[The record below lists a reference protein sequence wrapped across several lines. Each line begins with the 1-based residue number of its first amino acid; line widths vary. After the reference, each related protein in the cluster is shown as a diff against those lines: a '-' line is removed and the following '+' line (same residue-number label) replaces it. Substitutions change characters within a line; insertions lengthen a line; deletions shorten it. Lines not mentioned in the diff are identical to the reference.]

1 MSWFEAKGLNW
12 AKSAIKEA
20 VASIDKAL
28 DIQDDH
34 TSGDKNTQVQK
45 SATATSAG
53 GAVRKQKLPGAA
65 NRERND
71 SLNVAT
77 SQTSIETS
85 SPTATVS
92 SVTTISSPT
101 SAAPLVSST
110 WGSFTGSFFENPNV
124 QQTITAPPRT
134 SAVSV
139 DMQSAGVKPQRD
151 ASPSPGAGDS
161 ESPTKHRPSITS
173 TTSDSVELLSPP
185 VSSSSELQ
193 SPAPGVHSTNSN
205 DASAS
210 AETISVT
217 PTFDNEV
224 IGKNFCMSTSASLPD
239 SIVIIS
245 EKEEYEKEE
254 DSISY
259 KTIVGDSLD
268 PAENE
273 GKFLVYVLLNVLT
286 SLLYVSES
294 IVLPAAHFTNPI
306 ELPAV
311 STSCSPS
318 QKMII
323 SLEDAHSDSHHADSD
338 STQSFEDVQM
348 QTSCVVSQYL
358 EKTQTVSPASDDQTD
373 PLNSKSNSSPH
384 NSNDEMETTTSSDIE
399 IISNPTGNGDSSS
412 TNSMTRASPLK
423 WKKLMSGQPSSLPS
437 SKKGHIRGP
446 SEISILSEDSQS
458 ELDKL
463 LHRISELSDTL
474 EARELRLLQL
484 ERQNVKL
491 QERNAEIENILDTMK
506 SNSGNIDTAE
516 GYTQRLSAL
525 EKKFQA
531 SIRERDALRI
541 QLKDLKEELQLK
553 IPKEQLTES
562 NIMIEELRSE
572 GEKLS
577 KEILQQSNIIKKIR
591 AKEKTTDVTLKKNK
605 EEIASLTDELERLKK
620 TLNAKEEMERSQIEA
635 VYKMSSEKRKLED
648 ENAQMRSKL
657 EDLQSRL
664 STLQSSFEAAKL
676 ELQQRTRQHTDLT
689 RTAEEAISAK
699 KERELLKAENQ
710 EILKQ
715 LNELRE
721 KLRNTEQGTARR
733 EQQLREDNRELM
745 RRLEAAEM
753 RAEASAQEASLTTVP
768 LMRQLESLQN
778 TLTQRTS
785 NWNQEE
791 KILLDK
797 LVSAQNKLKSLENVE
812 SKYEERV
819 ELLQK
824 RCAELEES
832 LSHALLQEE
841 KAKMAL
847 QQAQLDHT
855 MKESS
860 VKKEMADHKVQLE
873 EYTSKVET
881 LERKNKVLEE
891 KLRTKT
897 EEKIQCFVGGA
908 DMAHSGTETQR
919 IVPLSAATLA
929 PHELTRQHS
938 QEQSHRSQSPA
949 MSFEHTSQEETMEG
963 GSIDWQTED
972 IDCVSNS
979 GRHMSNLA
987 YGMHM
992 NFMGHTTST
1001 LEHLQS
1007 MLKQRDGELVH
1018 IQWELARLQEGRS
1031 VLTEEIAMLTTELE
1045 ATKEKLLSHES
1056 LEQSYEEL
1064 QRNYDALLQMYGEK
1078 VERTEELE
1086 LDLKEAREAYKAQ
1099 INELLAQPSRP
1110 TT

>member
-28 DIQDDH
+28 DIQDE
-34 TSGDKNTQVQK
+34 NTGGEKSMQVEK
-45 SATATSAG
+45 SSSANTTSAG

-65 NRERND
+65 NRERNNTH
-71 SLNVAT
+71 NVVT
-77 SQTSIETS
+77 SQTSIEAS

-134 SAVSV
+134 SVGSVGMHAVAIKS
-139 DMQSAGVKPQRD
+139 QSD
-151 ASPSPGAGDS
+151 LTTIPGAGGAD
-161 ESPTKHRPSITS
+161 SPTTHRPSITS
-173 TTSDSVELLSPP
+173 TTTSDSVELLSPP
-185 VSSSSELQ
+185 ISSSSEQQ
-193 SPAPGVHSTNSN
+193 SPSAGANYADNN
-205 DASAS
+205 DGSAS
-210 AETISVT
+210 VETISAT
-217 PTFDNEV
+217 PTLESEV
-224 IGKNFCMSTSASLPD
+224 GNKDMCMSVSASLPD
-239 SIVIIS
+239 SIVIIT
-245 EKEEYEKEE
+245 EKEEYDKDE

-259 KTIVGDSLD
+259 KTIVGESID
-268 PAENE
+268 ATENE
-273 GKFLVYVLLNVLT
+273 
-286 SLLYVSES
+286 ES
-294 IVLPAAHFTNPI
+294 NINPAPTHFSNTI
-306 ELPAV
+306 EQPAN

-323 SLEDAHSDSHHADSD
+323 SLEDITGSHHADSD

-348 QTSCVVSQYL
+348 HTSCVVSQYL
-358 EKTQTVSPASDDQTD
+358 EKAQTVSPASDDQTD

-399 IISNPTGNGDSSS
+399 IISNPNGNGDSSS
-412 TNSMTRASPLK
+412 TNSLTRASPLK
-423 WKKLMSGQPSSLPS
+423 WKKQSNQGGAQTSSVPSSR
-437 SKKGHIRGP
+437 KGHFRGP

-463 LHRISELSDTL
+463 LHRISELSETL

-484 ERQNVKL
+484 ERQNMEL
-491 QERNAEIENILDTMK
+491 QERNREIESMLETIK
-506 SNSGNIDTAE
+506 SNSGSIDNAE

-541 QLKDLKEELQLK
+541 QIKDLKEELQLK

-562 NIMIEELRSE
+562 TIMIEELRLE

-577 KEILQQSNIIKKIR
+577 KDILQQSNIIKKLR
-591 AKEKTTDVTLKKNK
+591 TKEKTTDATLKKNK
-605 EEIASLTDELERLKK
+605 EEITSLSDELDRLKK
-620 TLNAKEEMERSQIEA
+620 TLNAKEEVERSQIEA
-635 VYKMSSEKRKLED
+635 VHKMSSEKRKLED
-648 ENAQMRSKL
+648 ENAQLRSKL
-657 EDLQSRL
+657 EDLQSKWA
-664 STLQSSFEAAKL
+664 TLQSSFEAAKS

-689 RTAEEAISAK
+689 RTAEEAIAAK
-699 KERELLKAENQ
+699 KERELLKTENE
-710 EILKQ
+710 EILVQ
-715 LNELRE
+715 LGELRE
-721 KLRNTEQGTARR
+721 KLRATEQATVKR
-733 EQQLREDNRELM
+733 EQQLREESKELI

-753 RAEASAQEASLTTVP
+753 RAERTTQEASLTTVP

-797 LVSAQNKLKSLENVE
+797 LAVAQSKLKSLESLE

-824 RCAELEES
+824 RCSELEET
-832 LSHALLQEE
+832 LSHSLLQEE
-841 KAKMAL
+841 KAKMGS
-847 QQAQLDHT
+847 QQAQLEYS
-855 MKESS
+855 MKESGL
-860 VKKEMADHKVQLE
+860 KKELANLTKELE
-873 EYTSKVET
+873 VLTSKVET

-891 KLRTKT
+891 KLRTKA
-897 EEKIQCFVGGA
+897 EEKAQSCIGG
-908 DMAHSGTETQR
+908 DNLTQTGGETQR
-919 IVPLSAATLA
+919 IVSLSATTFS
-929 PHELTRQHS
+929 PHELARQQS
-938 QEQSHRSQSPA
+938 LEQSHRSQSPA
-949 MSFEHTSQEETMEG
+949 MSFGRNSPEETIEG
-963 GSIDWQTED
+963 GSIDWQAED
-972 IDCVSNS
+972 IDCISNS
-979 GRHMSNLA
+979 GRHMGNLA
-987 YGMHM
+987 YGINMS
-992 NFMGHTTST
+992 FMGHNTST

-1031 VLTEEIAMLTTELE
+1031 VLAEEIADLTTELE
-1045 ATKEKLLSHES
+1045 AAKEKLLSYES
-1056 LEQSYEEL
+1056 LEQNYEEL

-1086 LDLKEAREAYKAQ
+1086 LDLKEAREAYKTQ
-1099 INELLAQPSRP
+1099 IDELLAQPPRP
-1110 TT
+1110 T